1 MHRLLV
7 PPEELESDSPALSAS
22 AISHLRVVRPN
33 DGETIELFDGNGRWR
48 NFRVRRSGPK
58 SYGLSPTSG
67 VMSLPPRA
75 TRMTL
80 FACVTKGSRWD
91 WTVEKS
97 VELGV
102 SRIVPVVSERTIV
115 RIDEGSKAQKRERWT
130 RIAEEAARQS
140 DAKWLPEI
148 SMPVTFAESIAL
160 VRETVCFV
168 GALTNPPPE
177 TIGEALASEGFR
189 EGADYA
195 VYVGPEGDFSPAELS
210 ALLEVARPVSFG
222 PTILR
227 AETAAIFAVS
237 ALKVRL
243 DVFAR

>member
-1 MHRLLV
+1 MHRFLV
-7 PPEELESDSPALSAS
+7 PSGQLEGEAPSLSDGAA
-22 AISHLRVVRPN
+22 AHLKVVRPEE
-33 DGETIELFDGNGRWR
+33 GEEIELFDGNGRWR
-48 NFRVRRSGPK
+48 TFSVRRSGPR
-58 SYGLSPTSG
+58 SFSLSPTSG
-67 VMSLPPRA
+67 VKSLPRRA

-80 FACVTKGSRWD
+80 FACLTKGSRWD
-91 WTVEKS
+91 WTVEKA

-102 SRIVPVVSERTIV
+102 SRIVPVVSERTVV
-115 RIDEGSKAQKRERWT
+115 RIAEDSKAQKRERWV

-148 SMPVTFAESIAL
+148 LEPVSFAQSLAL
-160 VRETVCFV
+160 VRDTVCFV
-168 GALTNPPPE
+168 GALTDPPPV
-177 TIGEALASEGFR
+177 TIGEALSEEKLR

-195 VYVGPEGDFSPAELS
+195 VYVGPEGDFSPSELS
-210 ALLEVARPVSFG
+210 SLVEIARPVSFG

-243 DVFAR
+243 DVSAR